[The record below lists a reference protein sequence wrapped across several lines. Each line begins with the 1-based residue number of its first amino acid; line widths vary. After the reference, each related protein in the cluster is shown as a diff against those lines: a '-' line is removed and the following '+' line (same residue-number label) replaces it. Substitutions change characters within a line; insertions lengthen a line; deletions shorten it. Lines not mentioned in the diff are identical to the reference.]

1 MEKPQP
7 QKQREI
13 TAQFKLLLAAL
24 IGAVVGSG
32 ASLHTY
38 HTVLGGADQARRIA
52 QIEAA
57 VEQSSNV
64 SDEIL
69 TLLKSMES
77 ENAELALSAGDK
89 ISKKPTQ
96 RELTD
101 AIDGLFEGLGEGDA
115 ETTEPA
121 VDPAPASDNAQQA
134 DPVSASSEVSDGDS
148 KIASNE
154 ASGA

>member
-52 QIEAA
+52 QIEAT

-64 SDEIL
+64 SEEIL

-77 ENAELALSAGDK
+77 ENAELGLSAGDK

-101 AIDGLFEGLGEGDA
+101 AIDGLFEKLGAGGGG
-115 ETTEPA
+115 TTEPV
-121 VDPAPASDNAQQA
+121 VDPASASENAQQA
-134 DPVSASSEVSDGDS
+134 ELASAGNEVGVGGSNEVSG
-148 KIASNE
+148 E
-154 ASGA
+154 